1 MNNTSARNMRTNSR
15 AARQAP
21 ELAAGTLHQKAPAS
35 PRLNG
40 QPAPDPEPAPPP
52 EPSPATRSQEFFL
65 QEAPW
70 PRPMTQEAFYGIAGE
85 FVRMVEPHTECD
97 ANWLLI
103 LFLLY
108 SGNVLGRSRYFM
120 VGGDKHYMK
129 LFAVCVGPTSC
140 GRKGSATGPVEM
152 FFRESPEGKE
162 PGLGHLLTGLSSGE
176 GLIWA
181 IRDAIFKKVRDKQG
195 KVEEQCIDE
204 GESDK
209 RLIVNT
215 GEFFGVLSVSRREGN
230 TLSRIIRDA
239 WDRDVLESPT
249 KNSPAIST
257 GAHVS
262 IAGNISKEELI
273 RTIQDLD
280 ADNGLLNRYLWI
292 CSRRSKEL
300 PEGGRLSDVRR
311 SLEWVDLQSRFN
323 QAALSPTDPILVER
337 DSEASDLWG
346 YDDRPAGI
354 YRYLSR
360 ERYGLSG
367 TVTARA
373 APQVLRLALIYATL
387 DRSTQIRREHLEA
400 AMAVWQYCEDSTAYI
415 FGSMQEDPAAN
426 AIIDALRH
434 SPNGMAR
441 TEISALFSRH
451 QKADRI
457 NSALY
462 QLHKKGLAR
471 FEHEKDSGGRP
482 TERWFAVSKA

>member
-1 MNNTSARNMRTNSR
+1 MKPSARNTRTNSH
-15 AARQAP
+15 AARQEP
-21 ELAAGTLHQKAPAS
+21 GPVAATPQHQGPAI
-35 PRLNG
+35 PRPNG
-40 QPAPDPEPAPPP
+40 HPAPDPEPAPGL
-52 EPSPATRSQEFFL
+52 EPSPAPRSQEL
-65 QEAPW
+65 LLEAPW
-70 PRPMTQEAFYGIAGE
+70 PKPMAEEAFYGIPGE
-85 FVRMVEPHTECD
+85 FVRMVEAHTEAD
-97 ANWLLI
+97 RNWLLV

-120 VGGDKHYMK
+120 VGGDRHYMK

-152 FFRESPEGKE
+152 FFRESQEGKE
-162 PGLGHLLTGLSSGE
+162 QGLGHLLSGLSSGE
-176 GLIWA
+176 GMIWQ
-181 IRDAIFKKVRDKQG
+181 IHDPIFKKVKDKKG

-204 GESDK
+204 GEPDK

-239 WDRDVLESPT
+239 WDRDILESPT

-257 GAHVS
+257 GAHIS
-262 IAGNISKEELI
+262 IAGNISREELL

-280 ADNGLLNRYLWI
+280 ADNGLLNRFLWV

-300 PEGGRLSDVRR
+300 PEGGRLWQVRQ
-311 SLEWVDLQSRFN
+311 SPEWVDLQSRFN
-323 QAALSPTDPILVER
+323 QAALSTDPVLVER

-346 YDDRPAGI
+346 YDDRPEGI

-373 APQVLRLALIYATL
+373 APQVLRMALIYATL
-387 DRSTQIRREHLEA
+387 DRSIKIRREHLEA
-400 AMAVWQYCEDSTAYI
+400 SLAAWQYCEDSTAYI

-426 AIIDALRH
+426 AITDALRH

-471 FEHEKDSGGRP
+471 FDHEKDSGGRP